1 MAYVKLTG
9 KAKLEADLAQLK
21 VKVTQAQDKLNAT
34 LNGVPLIE
42 RDKAAYDAANKVFQ
56 DAVAAATTAQTA
68 LTNYKEPAKPVKPK
82 SARQTELDRQ
92 KGLIQSISGGTTD
105 TGDTSGTIDTGGT
118 DLITQTNAALAELAK
133 QENATNY
140 IYSKSGPERK
150 ALANQLKLAG
160 YKVPVTEAYSSAL
173 VDVYRNALSDAQ
185 NENIYNKS
193 IKGYIPNTL
202 DSFLVYKTGLT
213 SGTGGSKTTI
223 DVTNLSDV
231 NAVGYIDAVF
241 QSELKRK
248 ATAEEIKA
256 LTPALKAY
264 VKSNPTRTT
273 RGTTTSTTDQGANPQ
288 DWLIQVIRGQQPLVG
303 FNPKDK
309 KQAATVAKANS
320 VIATLGQEYQ
330 TKQSQDI
337 ATYAT
342 DVLKTIRSN
351 GLDKLVGQDQIQAWA
366 KRIKNG
372 ESQDI
377 INAEVRNIAK
387 TGMPDNIKKMLD
399 SGTNLDTIYSP
410 YKQAMSAILE
420 INPETISLNDP
431 VLRSAIKPEGEVSI
445 YDFQR
450 SLRKDPRWEY
460 TNNAR
465 DEVSSSVTQVLK
477 DFGFK
482 G

>member
-21 VKVTQAQDKLNAT
+21 VKVIQAQDKLNST

-42 RDKAAYDAANKVFQ
+42 RDRAAYDAANKIFE
-56 DAVAAATTAQTA
+56 DAIAARNAAQTA
-68 LTNYKEPAKPVKPK
+68 VNNYKEPAKPVKQK
-82 SARQTELDRQ
+82 SAAQIDKERQDALI
-92 KGLIQSISGGTTD
+92 KGPVTSTDVAGG
-105 TGDTSGTIDTGGT
+105 STGGVEN
-118 DLITQTNAALAELAK
+118 DLVTQTNAALANQAK
-133 QENATNY
+133 QENATNE
-140 IYSKSGPERK
+140 IYKKSGPERK
-150 ALANQLKLAG
+150 ALAEKLKAAG
-160 YKVPVTEAYSSAL
+160 YKVPVTEGYSSAL
-173 VDVYRNALSDAQ
+173 VDAYVSALGDAQ
-185 NENIYNKS
+185 NENTFNKS

-202 DSFLVYKTGLT
+202 DSYLVYKTGLT
-213 SGTGGSKTTI
+213 SGTGGSKTTV

-231 NAVGYIDAVF
+231 NAIGYIDAVF

-273 RGTTTSTTDQGANPQ
+273 RGTTTNTTDQGANPQ

-410 YKQAMSAILE
+410 YKQAMSSILE